1 MSWTDDRVDVLKK
14 LWTEGRT
21 ASEIAKELGGV
32 TRNAV
37 IGKVHR
43 LGLSGRPSPIKRRT
57 KKAEAKRSA
66 ALKTKKTA
74 TAVTPIRKKQD
85 VFIPADGGA
94 GLLELKESMCK
105 WPLGDPKTADFRFCG
120 QKKTSGLPYCEHHA
134 AVAYQGSKRRKTL
147 KTSIAKQAKK

>member
-74 TAVTPIRKKQD
+74 TTVTPIRKKQEI
-85 VFIPADGGA
+85 FIPADGGA
-94 GLLELKESMCK
+94 ELLELKESMCK
-105 WPLGDPKTADFRFCG
+105 WPIGDPKTSEFRFCG
-120 QKKTSGLPYCEHHA
+120 QKKTSGIPYCEHHA
-134 AVAYQGSKRRKTL
+134 AVAYQGSKR
-147 KTSIAKQAKK
+147 KKILQSKKVINTKK